1 MSVFEII
8 AAAFLGITVFALDV
22 AFMYATFTFWQER
35 QRFASIVFCMTAV
48 GLTVAYMVTV
58 INKVFG

>member
-22 AFMYATFTFWQER
+22 AFMYATFVFWHDR
-35 QRFASIVFCMTAV
+35 NRVASVVFFLIGASLTA
-48 GLTVAYMVTV
+48 TYMVTI
-58 INKVFG
+58 INRVFG